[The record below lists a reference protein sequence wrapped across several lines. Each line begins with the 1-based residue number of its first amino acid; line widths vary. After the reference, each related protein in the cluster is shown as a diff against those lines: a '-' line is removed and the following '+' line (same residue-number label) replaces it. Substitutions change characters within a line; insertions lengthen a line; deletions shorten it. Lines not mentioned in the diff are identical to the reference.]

1 MGLRFPNPVSF
12 KKRSTGSLSIHYVYI
27 NIHIYIYMYVY
38 VARHIQFFQAVSTN
52 TPKKSFDLSL
62 VSTKKTLRCLDC
74 RFHPLSLQPSTQ
86 EASERS
92 VKGGPCQ
99 LCGQLL
105 QQWHLS
111 LACENR
117 QGNDVTHTIHGTIVY
132 LIYLPFPRTSFRFT
146 SSHPERDKSKV
157 ILHGLE
163 RHPAVKLTYWRWK

>member
-1 MGLRFPNPVSF
+1 
-12 KKRSTGSLSIHYVYI
+12 
-27 NIHIYIYMYVY
+27 MYVY

-62 VSTKKTLRCLDC
+62 VSTTLRCLDC

-111 LACENR
+111 LARENR
-117 QGNDVTHTIHGTIVY
+117 QGNDVTHTIHGTMVY
-132 LIYLPFPRTSFRFT
+132 LPTISPDFISIHLVASGAWQVQGDPAWVGKASSCQIDILTMKVFLPS
-146 SSHPERDKSKV
+146 
-157 ILHGLE
+157 
-163 RHPAVKLTYWRWK
+163 W